1 MKVWDFRESQTCPSS
16 LARSILG
23 CAFLV
28 LMSCLC
34 FYSTCAPGLILCLG
48 SQEPPAAQQ
57 VPPGLRTEPN
67 KRIPLTF
74 QTGSENRSK
83 ALRNQ
88 SYVELQKVAPETLEP
103 WSLVSGNLTHL
114 PPTAQTE
121 AAKTGSSFNS
131 QPTFQNTV
139 YTEKQFLS
147 LMKPCPPC
155 LLSPKLLSDPTGC
168 AFLYSWI
175 LDCSVW
181 RHQPLRA
188 RKVFSGHFEVLVYS
202 FIFLPWLTP
211 SS

>member
-1 MKVWDFRESQTCPSS
+1 MEVWDLWISDLSQLSS
-16 LARSILG
+16 PLHSW
-23 CAFLV
+23 
-28 LMSCLC
+28 LC
-34 FYSTCAPGLILCLG
+34 FSRANKLSLFLLYLRPWSNPLPWDTRTR
-48 SQEPPAAQQ
+48 AAQQ
-57 VPPGLRTEPN
+57 VPPGLRTVPN

-88 SYVELQKVAPETLEP
+88 SYMELQKVAPEALEP

-121 AAKTGSSFNS
+121 AAKTGSRFTS
-131 QPTFQNTV
+131 QPTFQKTV

-155 LLSPKLLSDPTGC
+155 LLSPKLLLDPTGYV
-168 AFLYSWI
+168 FLYSWI
-175 LDCSVW
+175 LGCSVW

-188 RKVFSGHFEVLVYS
+188 RKVFSGRFEV
-202 FIFLPWLTP
+202 
-211 SS
+211 

>member
-1 MKVWDFRESQTCPSS
+1 MEVWDFRESQTCPSS

-28 LMSCLC
+28 LISCLC

-48 SQEPPAAQQ
+48 SQEPLAAQQ

-74 QTGSENRSK
+74 QTGSENKSK

-103 WSLVSGNLTHL
+103 WSLVSGNPTHL

-139 YTEKQFLS
+139 
-147 LMKPCPPC
+147 
-155 LLSPKLLSDPTGC
+155 
-168 AFLYSWI
+168 LYSLYRKAVSESDEAMPSLSTFSKTVVGPHRVCFPLP
-175 LDCSVW
+175 LDTGLQC
-181 RHQPLRA
+181 L
-188 RKVFSGHFEVLVYS
+188 E
-202 FIFLPWLTP
+202 TP
-211 SS
+211 TS

>member
-1 MKVWDFRESQTCPSS
+1 MEVWDFRIADLSQLSS
-16 LARSILG
+16 PLHSW
-23 CAFLV
+23 
-28 LMSCLC
+28 LC
-34 FYSTCAPGLILCLG
+34 FSCANKLSLFLLYMRPWSNPL
-48 SQEPPAAQQ
+48 PWVTRTRAAQQ

-88 SYVELQKVAPETLEP
+88 PYVELQKVAPETLEP
-103 WSLVSGNLTHL
+103 WSLVSGNPTHL

-131 QPTFQNTV
+131 QPTFQNTD